1 MDHDEVT
8 LDMPR
13 KSQVGVGLATVMA
26 AAKWKSKLI
35 KKKERPLIYRVAAR
49 EWHGTQLEPSLLKLL
64 SEYTQEMNHLTEDAS
79 ALLLALDTVAR
90 VDTQGE
96 ELSAQDRASLM
107 KQLSSEVRKQSAN
120 KEHAQNATKIC
131 EEIVDR
137 EFSEG
142 ARRRATVDALD
153 DEPEFEEFM
162 FSVSTSDKSIEFDPD
177 KLAPVL
183 LATIG
188 AHLQMPV
195 FAMKIGRA
203 KSSLLRKDVGTIS
216 VHVLKDYLIASHRS
230 LTKQDNMDCTPQG
243 YDQPW
248 EVSLT
253 QSPVKLPVSLK
264 FRVSTGRGDVPFNA
278 ELFMDRL
285 IDKLSEELQVL

>member
-1 MDHDEVT
+1 MSQSYEVEMVDTDLDHDQDIAIDVP
-8 LDMPR
+8 M
-13 KSQVGVGLATVMA
+13 KSRDSMGIGLAAVMA

-96 ELSAQDRASLM
+96 QLSAQDRATLM
-107 KQLSSEVRKQSAN
+107 KQLSSEVRKGSAN
-120 KEHAQNATKIC
+120 RDQAATATKIC

-142 ARRRATVDALD
+142 NRRRATVDALE
-153 DEPEFEEFM
+153 DELEFEEFM
-162 FSVSTSDKSIEFDPD
+162 FSVSTSDQSIEFDPD
-177 KLAPVL
+177 ELTPVL
-183 LATIG
+183 LKTIG

-195 FAMKIGRA
+195 FAMKVGRA

-216 VHVLKDYLIASHRS
+216 VQVLKDYLIASHRS
-230 LTKQDNMDCTPQG
+230 LTKEDNMNCTPPG
-243 YDQPW
+243 YDEPW
-248 EVSLT
+248 V
-253 QSPVKLPVSLK
+253 
-264 FRVSTGRGDVPFNA
+264 
-278 ELFMDRL
+278 
-285 IDKLSEELQVL
+285 